1 MPSDKA
7 LIFTMNSV
15 VLLNFTKE
23 NPYMIQIYTGDYMAG
38 SCWSNEVS
46 LALYQMEKYQD

>member
-23 NPYMIQIYTGDYMAG
+23 NPYMIQIYTGDYG
-38 SCWSNEVS
+38 RQFLE
-46 LALYQMEKYQD
+46 